1 MGLMRDRK
9 LEDEYAKIFD
19 DLGFDI
25 DVKKKIKRYKNS
37 KKKSKKNRVIEL
49 EVEKGL

>member
-25 DVKKKIKRYKNS
+25 NVEDTKLLKDDGTKEEQENKEIKNQ
-37 KKKSKKNRVIEL
+37 
-49 EVEKGL
+49 

>member
-25 DVKKKIKRYKNS
+25 DVEKEDKEMQKQQEKEQKK
-37 KKKSKKNRVIEL
+37 
-49 EVEKGL
+49 

>member
-25 DVKKKIKRYKNS
+25 DVKKEDKEIQKQQEKEQ
-37 KKKSKKNRVIEL
+37 KK
-49 EVEKGL
+49 

>member
-9 LEDEYAKIFD
+9 LEDEYVKIFD

-25 DVKKKIKRYKNS
+25 DVGNTKLSEDNKEGKEHENKE
-37 KKKSKKNRVIEL
+37 IE
-49 EVEKGL
+49 K